1 MKSHL
6 EGRDGIVSP
15 MSNVVP
21 FTRMAD
27 TPAYSRG
34 PERRRKP
41 RGGRR
46 ADDPAGFAPLVLLI
60 GDDAPVVEGSE
71 AVLAKLR
78 FGVTVSETV
87 DDALRVMTA
96 LHPDIVVASPADAPR
111 IRMEVPEHLPV
122 LVMTEE
128 MRENREALVDGIR
141 QLLRS
146 NAV

>member
-1 MKSHL
+1 MT
-6 EGRDGIVSP
+6 
-15 MSNVVP
+15 NVLP
-21 FTRMAD
+21 FTGMAGKGD
-27 TPAYSRG
+27 PLRG

-46 ADDPAGFAPLVLLI
+46 PDDLAGFAPLVLLI
-60 GDDAPVVEGSE
+60 GDDAAVVEGSE

-78 FGVTVSETV
+78 FGVTVSHSV

-122 LVMTEE
+122 LVMTEN
-128 MRENREALVDGIR
+128 MRDDREALVEGIR
-141 QLLRS
+141 ELLRS
-146 NAV
+146 NVPGAQGAV